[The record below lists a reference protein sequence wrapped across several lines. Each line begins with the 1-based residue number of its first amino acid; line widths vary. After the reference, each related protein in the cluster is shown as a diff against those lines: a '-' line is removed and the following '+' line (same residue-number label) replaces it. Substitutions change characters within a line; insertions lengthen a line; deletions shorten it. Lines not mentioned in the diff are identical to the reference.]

1 MLRKTIMVADD
12 DQDIL
17 DMLTTVLVFNGYHV
31 FASFNGET
39 LKQLGSEYMPDLL
52 LLDIRMSGLNGVE
65 ECMRI
70 KKQPETHNLPIVL
83 ISANHDLPEAAEAA
97 GADGYVPKPF
107 NVKQL
112 LEVVKALI
120 G

>member
-31 FASFNGET
+31 YTSFNGET
-39 LKQLGSEYMPDLL
+39 LNQLGAEYMPDLL
-52 LLDIRMSGLNGVE
+52 LLDIRMSGLNGVD
-65 ECMRI
+65 ECKRI
-70 KKQPETHNLPIVL
+70 KSQPDTQHLPIVL
-83 ISANHDLPEAAEAA
+83 ISANHDLPEAAQAA

-112 LEVVKALI
+112 LDVVKRLI